1 MSSDILVPNHAQTGS
16 NLPPRRFRCSSAEKA
31 RGKLYLHIGW
41 GLMRTLRTIV
51 ASALLAATTYVSPLL
66 AQTEASHSAASCAP
80 ANGWNL
86 ICGNQN
92 PEDLVPIPG
101 TRWIIASGM
110 KEGSGIKLVDTAA
123 KTARPFYTGQHENQ
137 RPVYMMFV
145 FLG

>member
-1 MSSDILVPNHAQTGS
+1 MNILRAIAAT
-16 NLPPRRFRCSSAEKA
+16 
-31 RGKLYLHIGW
+31 
-41 GLMRTLRTIV
+41 
-51 ASALLAATTYVSPLL
+51 ALLAAATGNWSPLS
-66 AQTEASHSAASCAP
+66 AQTAPPAGSASCAP

-123 KTARPFYTGQHENQ
+123 KTARPFYTGQPAQQ
-137 RPVYMMFV
+137 RPDKKVYPNSPPPP
-145 FLG
+145 